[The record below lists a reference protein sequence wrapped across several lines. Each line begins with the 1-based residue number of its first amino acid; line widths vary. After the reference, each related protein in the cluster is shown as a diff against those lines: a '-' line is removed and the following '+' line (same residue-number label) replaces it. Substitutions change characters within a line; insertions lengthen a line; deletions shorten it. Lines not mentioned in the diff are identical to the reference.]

1 MAARTSIF
9 SSILSP
15 LVKAVISTLDRGRLP
30 QIKGNLTLKGLQAPV
45 QVLRDRWYVPH
56 IYAQSVEDAVFAQ
69 GFVHAQ
75 ERLWQMDFNR
85 QGNCRQ
91 AF

>member
-1 MAARTSIF
+1 MSTKT
-9 SSILSP
+9 SILSSLLSP
-15 LVKAVISTLDRGRLP
+15 LAKVGISLLDRGRLP
-30 QIKGNLTLKGLQAPV
+30 QVEGSLTVVGLHAPV

-56 IYAQSVEDAVFAQ
+56 IYAQSLEDAVFAQ

-85 QGNCRQ
+85 RVV
-91 AF
+91 